1 MTRRTSCP
9 ATTGHLRPLVKP
21 VATSHNGGIYDDL
34 WGEVAPGG
42 VDRGD
47 EIVLPGALEMFELLL
62 AGDCLLNIGKGLE
75 IDKFGAIVFVG
86 ERGARA
92 FGVLVDAALETV
104 GNADIEDAVCDV
116 GHKVDVSFVLHHRLG
131 FLLFDTF
138 LIRFE

>member
-1 MTRRTSCP
+1 M
-9 ATTGHLRPLVKP
+9 
-21 VATSHNGGIYDDL
+21 
-34 WGEVAPGG
+34 
-42 VDRGD
+42 
-47 EIVLPGALEMFELLL
+47 
-62 AGDCLLNIGKGLE
+62 GDCLLNIGKGLE

-116 GHKVDVSFVLHHRLG
+116 GHNLWLHHRLG